1 VGEAPKTG
9 ASLSETNTVH
19 STNRGAVLSCRE
31 PPDLG
36 TKYQNIKGLNQDI
49 RNDLDKILV
58 VSGDKT
64 RQLFSARLSSLRP
77 RRLNASV
84 KQVMAGLFSGHDP
97 SWAGVEDSVIRKVL
111 HAAQSYKPGLT
122 PLYNKAQAEN
132 LLNSAETVVETL
144 KDAIAKTVRDYL
156 RLLLGRFSDARFN
169 LTWHVRS
176 NNCQAFCDNI
186 LLVPELTTV
195 FPAGHVSAK
204 AKLSPPNYLLSFT
217 ARFPALSEES
227 FAASKLDSYF
237 RSFHQDLD
245 IIDSYDAENEF
256 TSSSAQHESGKYDSA
271 VLQTFGN

>member
-1 VGEAPKTG
+1 VGEALKITV
-9 ASLSETNTVH
+9 SSEADTTH
-19 STNRGAVLSCRE
+19 STKRGAVLSCRE

-49 RNDLDKILV
+49 KNDLDKILV

-64 RQLFSARLSSLRP
+64 RQLFSAKLSSLRP

-84 KQVMAGLFSGHDP
+84 KQVMSGLFSGHDP
-97 SWAGVEDSVIRKVL
+97 SWASVEDSVIRKVL

-122 PLYNKAQAEN
+122 LLHNKAQAEK
-132 LLNSAETVVETL
+132 LLSSAETAVEAL
-144 KDAIAKTVRDYL
+144 KDAIAETVRHYL
-156 RLLLGRFSDARFN
+156 RLLLGRFSNARFE
-169 LTWHVRS
+169 LTWNMRS

-186 LLVPELTTV
+186 ILVPELTTV
-195 FPAGHVSAK
+195 FPAGHVSTK
-204 AKLSPPNYLLSFT
+204 AELSTPNYLLSFA

-227 FAASKLDSYF
+227 FVTSKLDSYF

-256 TSSSAQHESGKYDSA
+256 TSSPAHHESGKYDSV
-271 VLQTFGN
+271 VLQTLGS